1 VTISR
6 NLSSIPNT
14 ITANTI
20 IDSTGNTV
28 PIATV
33 VKGAAKAWGS
43 YAFVGVGSTPTLRGA
58 FNISS
63 ITRNSTGNFTL
74 AFTTAMPN
82 VNYSFSGSA
91 TYTTGNEPSFCNAI
105 TKTTAN
111 VTMVNGYIGSN
122 SLWAVYDY
130 GLDFVIFN

>member
-1 VTISR
+1 MAGALTVDTLNS
-6 NLSSIPNT
+6 
-14 ITANTI
+14 
-20 IDSTGNTV
+20 STGV
-28 PIATV
+28 LATQNGMSGV
-33 VKGAAKAWGS
+33 AKAWGS
-43 YAFVGVGSTPTLRGA
+43 YAFVGIGSTPTLRGA

-91 TYTTGNEPSFCNAI
+91 TYPTGNEPSFCNAI

-122 SLWAVYDY
+122 SLWGVYDY
-130 GLDFVIFN
+130 GLDFVIFSS